1 MSTPST
7 LSNMIFDGIFE
18 AHHAQILSCFGPG
31 VGAWFIVRPIF
42 LGWQLVFPIFSTT
55 FWIQL
60 QLPHP
65 SIVSIFQCVCTHPI
79 DPIGIHLLHCVHVN
93 ECIKTYD
100 TVCDTFAA
108 IVYDVGFHMGWEQ
121 LHALLLNTFNSS
133 HQRVDIV
140 LIKDDTC
147 TLVDI
152 VVIDPTW
159 VDLFFRSC
167 TTQRFVTSDAAQTKE
182 WNYCEWHPIDQFL
195 PLIVEIFGCL
205 HK

>member
-1 MSTPST
+1 MWFPIAPNSRMSFFVWIIHRTKNVSILIFHLGMSTPST

-31 VGAWFIVRPIF
+31 VGAWFIVWPIF

-108 IVYDVGFHMGWEQ
+108 IVYDVG
-121 LHALLLNTFNSS
+121 S
-133 HQRVDIV
+133 
-140 LIKDDTC
+140 
-147 TLVDI
+147 
-152 VVIDPTW
+152 TW
-159 VDLFFRSC
+159 GENNYMRFF
-167 TTQRFVTSDAAQTKE
+167 
-182 WNYCEWHPIDQFL
+182 
-195 PLIVEIFGCL
+195 
-205 HK
+205 